1 MKLSVMLSWI
11 GVRPRVFGGFALVLS
26 FLVLL
31 AGFAIVQ
38 VQQIGGTVNE
48 LVTSGAGDAGMSQ
61 VRAALLGAN
70 GAVEKFIR
78 TWNVSDKE
86 AATKAIE
93 AVGKLADQVE
103 QQFGK
108 LRAIAEGAGPVRT
121 ELETYRA
128 SFAAAT
134 DAVDRM
140 RAATT
145 KTDALGASA
154 GLDVGAIQVALAN
167 RSDPERLV
175 NPMRLASAVDAV
187 RVTVMRYGAT
197 LSTAD
202 GDDAKVAI
210 GYAQIAIA
218 DTEAEITLAGS
229 AGDAKLKSMVTAL
242 KTALTA
248 DVAALDE
255 VVKVASDLRARQ
267 SDLVK
272 ASATIDQQVNTINQK
287 LGTVRAEQ
295 GEKTASSVQQTQQ
308 TVIMTASGALV
319 LGIVLAWLIGSSV
332 SGPIRSMTDRMQ
344 SLASGEL
351 DEAIPGGESRDEIG
365 RMARAVEVF
374 RGNALA
380 VRRMELEASAQR
392 ETTEAD
398 RARMMSELAG
408 RFEQGMQGVI
418 TGVGGRA
425 EEMGRSAEELARVA
439 ERGRGLA
446 EAVAARAEQASMNV
460 QTVASA
466 TQELA
471 ASIREISS
479 QVQRSVTVSSRA
491 TDETQRTSEMIHGLS
506 SAAEKIGNIIQ
517 LIQAIA
523 SQTNL
528 LALNATIEAARAG
541 DAGKGFAI
549 VASEVKNLA
558 SQTAQATEQIA
569 SQIATIQSATGE
581 TVAAIT
587 KFGTTVKEMADI
599 ATAIASAV
607 EEQGAATGEIARNV
621 EQAASGTAA
630 VTQEMGDVRAVAGE
644 TDASAE
650 AALAAAAAL
659 QQQAVS
665 LKSNVHDFLR
675 TIRAAA

>member
-1 MKLSVMLSWI
+1 MMSWI

-31 AGFAIVQ
+31 AGFALVQ
-38 VQQIGGTVNE
+38 VERIGGTVNE
-48 LVTSGAGDAGMSQ
+48 LIASAAGDAGMSQ

-78 TWNVSDKE
+78 TWNVGDKD

-93 AVGKLADQVE
+93 GVGQLAVQVE
-103 QQFGK
+103 RQFGEQQV
-108 LRAIAEGAGPVRT
+108 IADGVGPVRT
-121 ELETYRA
+121 ALETYRS

-134 DAVDRM
+134 EAVDRL

-145 KTDALGASA
+145 KTDALGAA
-154 GLDVGAIQVALAN
+154 AALNVGGIQVSLAN
-167 RSDPERLV
+167 RSDAERLL
-175 NPMRLASAVDAV
+175 NPMRLPAVVDAV
-187 RVTVMRYGAT
+187 RITVMRYGTT
-197 LSTAD
+197 LSTGDA
-202 GDDAKVAI
+202 DDAKLAL
-210 GYAQIAIA
+210 GYAQLAIA
-218 DTEAEITLAGS
+218 DTEAEIAGT
-229 AGDAKLKSMVTAL
+229 GDTKLKSLVAAL
-242 KTALTA
+242 KAAITA
-248 DVAALDE
+248 DAAALDE
-255 VVKVASDLRARQ
+255 VMKVAGDLRARQ
-267 SDLVK
+267 ADLAK
-272 ASATIDQQVNTINQK
+272 ASAAIDEQVNKINRK
-287 LGTVRAEQ
+287 LGMVRAEQ
-295 GEKTASSVQQTQQ
+295 GEKTGAAVQQTQR
-308 TVIMTASGALV
+308 TVTFTAAGALIM
-319 LGIVLAWLIGSSV
+319 GAVLAWLIGASV
-332 SGPIRSMTDRMQ
+332 SGPIRRMTDRMQ
-344 SLASGEL
+344 SLAAGEL

-374 RGNALA
+374 RENALA
-380 VRRMELEASAQR
+380 FRRMEREAAAQR
-392 ETTEAD
+392 EAAEAD
-398 RARMMSELAG
+398 RLRMMAELAG

-425 EEMGRSAEELARVA
+425 EEMGRSAEVLARVA

-446 EAVAARAEQASMNV
+446 EAVATRAEQASMNV

-466 TQELA
+466 TQQLA

-491 TDETQRTSEMIHGLS
+491 TDETHRTSELIHGLS
-506 SAAEKIGNIIQ
+506 SAAEKIGTIIQ

-541 DAGKGFAI
+541 DAGRGFAI

-581 TVAAIT
+581 TVAAI
-587 KFGTTVKEMADI
+587 KQFGATVKEMADI
-599 ATAIASAV
+599 ATAIAAAV
-607 EEQGAATGEIARNV
+607 EEQGAATGDIARNV
-621 EQAASGTAA
+621 EQAANGTAA
-630 VTQEMGDVRAVAGE
+630 VTQEIGDVRAVAGE
-644 TDASAE
+644 TDAGAE

-665 LKSNVHDFLR
+665 LKSNVDDFLH
-675 TIRAAA
+675 TIRAA

>member
-1 MKLSVMLSWI
+1 MKLSLMMSSI
-11 GVRPRVFGGFALVLS
+11 GVRPRVFGGFALILS

-31 AGFAIVQ
+31 AGFAMVQ
-38 VQQIGGTVNE
+38 VEQIGGTVNE
-48 LVTSGAGDAGMSQ
+48 LVTSAAGDAGMSQ

-78 TWNVSDKE
+78 TWNVADKE
-86 AATKAIE
+86 TATKAIE
-93 AVGKLADQVE
+93 GVGKLADEIE
-103 QQFGK
+103 QKFGK
-108 LRAIAEGAGPVRT
+108 LQAIAEGTGPVRT
-121 ELETYRA
+121 ELQTYRS
-128 SFAAAT
+128 SFAAAAE
-134 DAVDRM
+134 AVDRL

-145 KTDALGASA
+145 KTDAHGANA
-154 GLDVGAIQVALAN
+154 ALNVGGIQVALAN
-167 RSDPERLV
+167 RFDAEPLM
-175 NPMRLASAVDAV
+175 NPMRLAAVVDAV
-187 RVTVMRYGAT
+187 RITVMRYGTT

-202 GDDAKVAI
+202 SDDAKLALT
-210 GYAQIAIA
+210 YAELAIA
-218 DTEAEITLAGS
+218 DTETEMAGAG
-229 AGDAKLKSMVTAL
+229 AGDAKLKALVTAL
-242 KTALTA
+242 KTVMTA
-248 DVAALDE
+248 DRAALDD
-255 VVKVASDLRARQ
+255 VIKVAGDLRAKQ
-267 SDLVK
+267 ADLTK
-272 ASATIDQQVNTINQK
+272 ASAAIDAQVNKINER
-287 LGTVRAEQ
+287 LGAVRSERGA
-295 GEKTASSVQQTQQ
+295 KTAASVQQTQQ
-308 TVIMTASGALV
+308 TLIYTAAGALV
-319 LGIVLAWLIGSSV
+319 LGAVLAWLIGASV
-332 SGPIRSMTDRMQ
+332 SGPVRSMTDRMQ
-344 SLASGEL
+344 SLAAGEL

-374 RGNALA
+374 RENALA
-380 VRRMELEASAQR
+380 VRRMQSEAATQR
-392 ETTEAD
+392 RTTEAD
-398 RARMMSELAG
+398 RARMMAELAS

-425 EEMGRSAEELARVA
+425 EDMGRSAEELARVA

-446 EAVAARAEQASMNV
+446 EAVATRAEEASVNV

-491 TDETQRTSEMIHGLS
+491 TGETQRTSELIHGLS

-569 SQIATIQSATGE
+569 SQIASIQNVTGE

-587 KFGTTVKEMADI
+587 QFGATVKEMADI
-599 ATAIASAV
+599 ATAIAAAV
-607 EEQGAATGEIARNV
+607 EEQGAATGDIARNV
-621 EQAASGTAA
+621 EQAANGTAA
-630 VTQEMGDVRAVAGE
+630 VTREIGDVRAVAGE
-644 TDASAE
+644 TDAGAE

-665 LKSNVHDFLR
+665 LKSNVDDFLH
-675 TIRAAA
+675 TIRSAA

>member
-1 MKLSVMLSWI
+1 MKLSLMMSWI
-11 GVRPRVFGGFALVLS
+11 GVRPRVFGGFALILS

-31 AGFAIVQ
+31 AGFAMVQ
-38 VQQIGGTVNE
+38 VEQIGGTVNE
-48 LVTSGAGDAGMSQ
+48 LVTSAAGDAGMSQ

-78 TWNVSDKE
+78 TWNVGDKE

-93 AVGKLADQVE
+93 GVGKLADQVE
-103 QQFGK
+103 QKFGK
-108 LRAIAEGAGPVRT
+108 LQAIADGAGPVRT
-121 ELETYRA
+121 ELQTYRS
-128 SFAAAT
+128 SFAAAAE
-134 DAVDRM
+134 AVDRL

-145 KTDALGASA
+145 KTDAQGATA
-154 GLDVGAIQVALAN
+154 ALNVGGIQVALAN
-167 RSDPERLV
+167 RSDAERLM
-175 NPMRLASAVDAV
+175 NPMRLAAVVDAV
-187 RVTVMRYGAT
+187 RITVMRYGTT

-202 GDDAKVAI
+202 ADDAKLALS
-210 GYAQIAIA
+210 YAELAIA
-218 DTEAEITLAGS
+218 DTEAEMAGS
-229 AGDAKLKSMVTAL
+229 GPADAKLKSL
-242 KTALTA
+242 
-248 DVAALDE
+248 VAALKAGIAADAAALEE
-255 VVKVASDLRARQ
+255 VIKVAGDLRARQ
-267 SDLVK
+267 ADLTK
-272 ASATIDQQVNTINQK
+272 ASAAIDAQVNRINET

-295 GEKTASSVQQTQQ
+295 GGKTAASVQQTQQ
-308 TVIMTASGALV
+308 TVIFSAAGALV
-319 LGIVLAWLIGSSV
+319 LGTVLAWLIGASV

-344 SLASGEL
+344 SLAAGEL

-374 RGNALA
+374 RENALA
-380 VRRMELEASAQR
+380 VRRMQGEASAQR
-392 ETTEAD
+392 EVTEAD
-398 RARMMSELAG
+398 RARMMAELAG

-425 EEMGRSAEELARVA
+425 AEMGRSAEELARVA

-446 EAVAARAEQASMNV
+446 EAVATRAEQASMNV

-491 TDETQRTSEMIHGLS
+491 TDETQRTSELIHGLS
-506 SAAEKIGNIIQ
+506 SAAEKIGTIIQ

-569 SQIATIQSATGE
+569 SQIAAIQNVTGE

-587 KFGTTVKEMADI
+587 QFGATVKEMADI
-599 ATAIASAV
+599 ATAIAAAV
-607 EEQGAATGEIARNV
+607 EEQGAATGDIARNV
-621 EQAASGTAA
+621 EQAANGTAA
-630 VTQEMGDVRAVAGE
+630 VTREIGDVRAVAGE
-644 TDASAE
+644 TDAGAE

-665 LKSNVHDFLR
+665 LKSNVDDFLH
-675 TIRAAA
+675 TIRSAA

>member
-1 MKLSVMLSWI
+1 MKLSLMMSWI
-11 GVRPRVFGGFALVLS
+11 GVRPRVFGGFALILS

-31 AGFAIVQ
+31 AGFAMIQ
-38 VQQIGGTVNE
+38 VEQIGGTVNE
-48 LVTSGAGDAGMSQ
+48 LVTSAAGDAGMSQ

-78 TWNVSDKE
+78 TWNVGDKD

-93 AVGKLADQVE
+93 GVGQLADQVE
-103 QQFGK
+103 QKFGK
-108 LRAIAEGAGPVRT
+108 LQAIADGAGPVRT
-121 ELETYRA
+121 ELQTYRS
-128 SFAAAT
+128 SFAAAAE
-134 DAVDRM
+134 AVDRL

-145 KTDALGASA
+145 KTDAQGATA
-154 GLDVGAIQVALAN
+154 ALNVGGIQVALAN
-167 RSDPERLV
+167 RSDAERLM
-175 NPMRLASAVDAV
+175 NPMRLAAVVDAV
-187 RVTVMRYGAT
+187 RITVMRYGTT

-202 GDDAKVAI
+202 ADDAKLALS
-210 GYAQIAIA
+210 YAELAIA
-218 DTEAEITLAGS
+218 DSEAEMAGS
-229 AGDAKLKSMVTAL
+229 GPADAKLKSLVAAL
-242 KTALTA
+242 KAGMTA
-248 DVAALDE
+248 DGAALDE
-255 VVKVASDLRARQ
+255 VIKVAGDLRARQ
-267 SDLVK
+267 ADLTR
-272 ASATIDQQVNTINQK
+272 ASAAIDAQVNRINQT

-295 GEKTASSVQQTQQ
+295 GGKTAASVQQTQQ
-308 TVIMTASGALV
+308 TVIFSASGALI
-319 LGIVLAWLIGSSV
+319 LGTVLAWLIGASV

-344 SLASGEL
+344 SLAAGEL
-351 DEAIPGGESRDEIG
+351 EEAIPGGESRDEIG

-374 RGNALA
+374 RENALA
-380 VRRMELEASAQR
+380 VRRMQSEASAQR
-392 ETTEAD
+392 EATEAD
-398 RARMMSELAG
+398 RMRMMAELAG

-425 EEMGRSAEELARVA
+425 AEMGRSAEELARVA

-446 EAVAARAEQASMNV
+446 EAVATRAEQASMNV

-491 TDETQRTSEMIHGLS
+491 TDETQRTSQLIHGLS
-506 SAAEKIGNIIQ
+506 SAAEKIGTIIQ

-569 SQIATIQSATGE
+569 SQIASIQNVTGE

-587 KFGTTVKEMADI
+587 QFGATVKEMADI
-599 ATAIASAV
+599 ATAIAAAV
-607 EEQGAATGEIARNV
+607 EEQGAATGDIARNV
-621 EQAASGTAA
+621 EEAANGTAA
-630 VTQEMGDVRAVAGE
+630 VTQEIGDVRAVAGE
-644 TDASAE
+644 TDAGAE

-665 LKSNVHDFLR
+665 LKSNVDDFLH
-675 TIRAAA
+675 TIRSAA

>member
-1 MKLSVMLSWI
+1 MKLSLMMSWI
-11 GVRPRVFGGFALVLS
+11 GVRPRVFGGFALILS

-31 AGFAIVQ
+31 AGFAMIQ
-38 VQQIGGTVNE
+38 VEQIGGTVNE
-48 LVTSGAGDAGMSQ
+48 LVTSAAGDAGMSQ

-78 TWNVSDKE
+78 TWNVGDRE

-93 AVGKLADQVE
+93 GVGQLTDQVD
-103 QQFGK
+103 QKFGK
-108 LRAIAEGAGPVRT
+108 LQAIADGAGLVRT
-121 ELETYRA
+121 ELQTYRS
-128 SFAAAT
+128 SFAAAAE
-134 DAVDRM
+134 AVDRL

-145 KTDALGASA
+145 KTDAQGATA
-154 GLDVGAIQVALAN
+154 ALNVGGIQVALAN
-167 RSDPERLV
+167 RSDAEPLM
-175 NPMRLASAVDAV
+175 NPMRLAAVVDAV
-187 RVTVMRYGAT
+187 RITVMRYGTT

-202 GDDAKVAI
+202 ADDARLALS
-210 GYAQIAIA
+210 YAELAIA
-218 DTEAEITLAGS
+218 DTEAEMAGS
-229 AGDAKLKSMVTAL
+229 GPADAKLKSLVAAL
-242 KTALTA
+242 KAGMTA
-248 DVAALDE
+248 DAAALDE
-255 VVKVASDLRARQ
+255 VIKVAGDLRARQ
-267 SDLVK
+267 ADLTK
-272 ASATIDQQVNTINQK
+272 AGAAIDAQVNRINQT

-295 GEKTASSVQQTQQ
+295 GGKTAASVQQTQQ
-308 TVIMTASGALV
+308 TVIFSAAGALV
-319 LGIVLAWLIGSSV
+319 LGTVLAWLIGASV

-344 SLASGEL
+344 SLAAGEL

-374 RGNALA
+374 RENALA
-380 VRRMELEASAQR
+380 VRRMQSEAGAQR
-392 ETTEAD
+392 EATEAD
-398 RARMMSELAG
+398 RMRMMAELAG

-425 EEMGRSAEELARVA
+425 AEMGRSAEELARVA

-446 EAVAARAEQASMNV
+446 EAVATRAEQASMNV

-491 TDETQRTSEMIHGLS
+491 TGETQRTSELIHGLS

-569 SQIATIQSATGE
+569 SQIAAIQNVTGE

-587 KFGTTVKEMADI
+587 QFGATVKEMADI
-599 ATAIASAV
+599 ATAIAAAV
-607 EEQGAATGEIARNV
+607 EEQGAATGDIARNV
-621 EQAASGTAA
+621 EQAANGTAA
-630 VTQEMGDVRAVAGE
+630 VTREIGDVRAVAGE
-644 TDASAE
+644 TDAGAE

-665 LKSNVHDFLR
+665 LKSNVDDFLH
-675 TIRAAA
+675 TIRSAA

>member
-38 VQQIGGTVNE
+38 VEQIGGTVNE

-61 VRAALLGAN
+61 VRAALLSAN

-93 AVGKLADQVE
+93 GVGKLADQVE

-108 LRAIAEGAGPVRT
+108 LRAIADGAGPVRT

-134 DAVDRM
+134 QAVDRL

-167 RSDPERLV
+167 RSDSEHLV

-187 RVTVMRYGAT
+187 RITVMRYGST

-202 GDDAKVAI
+202 GDDAKLALS
-210 GYAQIAIA
+210 YAQLAIA
-218 DTEAEITLAGS
+218 DTEAEITAAGS

-242 KTALTA
+242 KTAITA
-248 DVAALDE
+248 DTTALDE
-255 VVKVASDLRARQ
+255 VIKVAADLRARQ
-267 SDLVK
+267 SDLMK
-272 ASATIDQQVNTINQK
+272 ASAAIDQQVNRINQK

-295 GEKTASSVQQTQQ
+295 GEKTAASVQQTQQ
-308 TVIMTASGALV
+308 TVIATASGALV
-319 LGIVLAWLIGSSV
+319 LGLVLAWLIGSSV

-344 SLASGEL
+344 SLAAGEL
-351 DEAIPGGESRDEIG
+351 EQAIPGGESRDEIG

-374 RGNALA
+374 RENALA
-380 VRRMELEASAQR
+380 VRRMELEATAQR

-479 QVQRSVTVSSRA
+479 QVQRSVSVSSRA

-587 KFGTTVKEMADI
+587 KFGSTVKEMADI

-650 AALAAAAAL
+650 AALAAASAL

-665 LKSNVHDFLR
+665 LKSNVQDFLR

>member
-1 MKLSVMLSWI
+1 MKLSLMMSWI
-11 GVRPRVFGGFALVLS
+11 GVRPRVFGGFALILG

-31 AGFAIVQ
+31 AGFAMIQ
-38 VQQIGGTVNE
+38 VEQIGGTVNE
-48 LVTSGAGDAGMSQ
+48 LVTSAAGDAGMSQ

-70 GAVEKFIR
+70 NAVENFIR
-78 TWNVSDKE
+78 TWNVGDKD

-93 AVGKLADQVE
+93 GVGKLADQVE
-103 QQFGK
+103 QKFGK
-108 LRAIAEGAGPVRT
+108 LQAIADGAGLVRT
-121 ELETYRA
+121 ELQTYRS
-128 SFAAAT
+128 SFAAAAE
-134 DAVDRM
+134 AVDRL

-145 KTDALGASA
+145 KTDAQGAGA
-154 GLDVGAIQVALAN
+154 ALNVGGIQVALAN
-167 RSDPERLV
+167 RSDTERLM
-175 NPMRLASAVDAV
+175 NPMRLAAVVDAV
-187 RVTVMRYGAT
+187 RITVMRYGTT

-202 GDDAKVAI
+202 ADDAKLAL
-210 GYAQIAIA
+210 GYAELAIA
-218 DTEAEITLAGS
+218 DSEAEMAGS
-229 AGDAKLKSMVTAL
+229 GPADAKLKSLLTAL
-242 KTALTA
+242 KAGMTA
-248 DVAALDE
+248 DAAALDE
-255 VVKVASDLRARQ
+255 VIKVAGDLRARQ
-267 SDLVK
+267 ADLTK
-272 ASATIDQQVNTINQK
+272 ASAAIDAQVNGINEK

-295 GEKTASSVQQTQQ
+295 GGKTAASVQQTQQ
-308 TVIMTASGALV
+308 TVIFSAAGALV
-319 LGIVLAWLIGSSV
+319 LGTLLAWLIGASV

-344 SLASGEL
+344 SLAAGEL
-351 DEAIPGGESRDEIG
+351 EEAIPGGESRDEIG

-374 RGNALA
+374 RENALA
-380 VRRMELEASAQR
+380 VRRMQSEASAQR
-392 ETTEAD
+392 EATDAD
-398 RARMMSELAG
+398 RIRMMAELAG

-425 EEMGRSAEELARVA
+425 AEMGRSAEELARVA

-446 EAVAARAEQASMNV
+446 EAVATRAEQASMNV

-479 QVQRSVTVSSRA
+479 QVQRSVTVSSSA
-491 TDETQRTSEMIHGLS
+491 TDETQRTSQLIHGLS
-506 SAAEKIGNIIQ
+506 SAAEKIGTIIQ

-569 SQIATIQSATGE
+569 GQIASIQNVTGE

-587 KFGTTVKEMADI
+587 QFGATVKEMADI
-599 ATAIASAV
+599 ATAIAAAV
-607 EEQGAATGEIARNV
+607 EEQGAATGDIARNV
-621 EQAASGTAA
+621 EEAANGTAA
-630 VTQEMGDVRAVAGE
+630 VTQEIGEVRAVAGE
-644 TDASAE
+644 TDAGAE

-665 LKSNVHDFLR
+665 LKSNVDEFLH
-675 TIRAAA
+675 TIRSAA

>member
-1 MKLSVMLSWI
+1 MKLSLMMSWI

-31 AGFAIVQ
+31 AGFALVQ
-38 VQQIGGTVNE
+38 VERIGGTVNE
-48 LVTSGAGDAGMSQ
+48 LIASAAGDAGMSQ

-78 TWNVSDKE
+78 TWNVGDKD

-93 AVGKLADQVE
+93 GVGQLAVQVE
-103 QQFGK
+103 RQFGEQQV
-108 LRAIAEGAGPVRT
+108 IADGVGPVRT
-121 ELETYRA
+121 ALETYRS

-134 DAVDRM
+134 EAVDRL

-145 KTDALGASA
+145 RTDALGAA
-154 GLDVGAIQVALAN
+154 AALNVGGIQVSLAN
-167 RSDPERLV
+167 RSDAERLL
-175 NPMRLASAVDAV
+175 NPMRLPAVVDAV
-187 RVTVMRYGAT
+187 RITVMRYGTT
-197 LSTAD
+197 LSTGDA
-202 GDDAKVAI
+202 DDAKLAL
-210 GYAQIAIA
+210 GYAQLAIA
-218 DTEAEITLAGS
+218 DTEAEIAGT
-229 AGDAKLKSMVTAL
+229 GDTKLKSLVAAL
-242 KTALTA
+242 KAAITA
-248 DVAALDE
+248 DAAALDE
-255 VVKVASDLRARQ
+255 VMKVAGDLRARQ
-267 SDLVK
+267 ADLAK
-272 ASATIDQQVNTINQK
+272 ASAAIDEQVNKINRK
-287 LGTVRAEQ
+287 LGMVRAEQ
-295 GEKTASSVQQTQQ
+295 GEKTGAAVQQTQR
-308 TVIMTASGALV
+308 TVTFTAAGALIM
-319 LGIVLAWLIGSSV
+319 GAVLAWLIGASV
-332 SGPIRSMTDRMQ
+332 SGPIRRMTDRMQ
-344 SLASGEL
+344 SLAAGEL

-374 RGNALA
+374 RENALA
-380 VRRMELEASAQR
+380 FRRMEREAAAQR
-392 ETTEAD
+392 EAAEAD
-398 RARMMSELAG
+398 RLRMMAELAG

-425 EEMGRSAEELARVA
+425 EEMGRSAEVLARVA

-446 EAVAARAEQASMNV
+446 EAVATRAEQASMNV

-466 TQELA
+466 TQQLA

-491 TDETQRTSEMIHGLS
+491 TDETHRTSELIHGLS
-506 SAAEKIGNIIQ
+506 SAAEKIGTIIQ

-541 DAGKGFAI
+541 DAGRGFAI

-581 TVAAIT
+581 TVAAI
-587 KFGTTVKEMADI
+587 KQFGATVKEMADI
-599 ATAIASAV
+599 ATAIAAAV
-607 EEQGAATGEIARNV
+607 EEQGAATGDIARNV
-621 EQAASGTAA
+621 EQAANGTAA
-630 VTQEMGDVRAVAGE
+630 VTQEIGDVRAVAGE
-644 TDASAE
+644 TDAGAE

-665 LKSNVHDFLR
+665 LKSNVDDFLH
-675 TIRAAA
+675 TIRAA